1 MSLIRRRALR
11 SCTVKYLD
19 SARLEVREVEVVMRR
34 MLCWL
39 GTASLTFMIGVAAVV
54 ENLGYRQANLAF
66 RLYGMWRFF
75 RKDSR
80 WAAAGRAGFSRG

>member
-1 MSLIRRRALR
+1 MGVESGTIVLAFFSITVLFGTAISLGTLALEEMQLRR
-11 SCTVKYLD
+11 TP
-19 SARLEVREVEVVMRR
+19 SARDL
-34 MLCWL
+34 
-39 GTASLTFMIGVAAVV
+39 FMIGVAAVV